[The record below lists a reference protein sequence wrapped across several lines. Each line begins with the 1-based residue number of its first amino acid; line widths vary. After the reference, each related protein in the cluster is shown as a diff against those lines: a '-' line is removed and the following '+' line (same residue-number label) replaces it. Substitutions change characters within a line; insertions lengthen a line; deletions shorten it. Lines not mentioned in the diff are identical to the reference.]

1 MWSLVTEVARNR
13 RISCAAAV
21 LVLVP
26 AGGLAALTDGRAA
39 PSRSVATVQIGA
51 LLDLKSGWTSLG
63 RASRVTLQLAAADAG
78 NRLVRAGSPV
88 RVRLRIV
95 DVRGN
100 PEVAVREL
108 RRLAASGVHVVIGPE
123 SSAEVRAVRAAARSL
138 GVVVVSQGSTAHS
151 LAISGDNVFRL
162 VPDDRREAEALVAL
176 LKRDGVKAIVPAW
189 RDDPGNA
196 GLVTSVRSRFQAQ
209 GGIASAGVR
218 YATDETAF
226 ASTVAQLRAQV
237 SATKAG
243 GKKTAVYLAGF
254 DEVAE
259 LFHAATKD
267 PVLKSVAWYG
277 SDGVAL
283 SRLLIGDRTAASFA
297 AARGYPNP
305 ILGLDAA
312 AVKRSA
318 TLRRRVRARLGHD
331 PDAFALT
338 AYDALQIAAR
348 AAERAGGAG
357 NTARFKRALARTANG
372 YRGVTG
378 TIRLNAAGDRA
389 YGSFDFWSV
398 CANGGSFAWRKT
410 SAYLASAVGHGRIV
424 KRQACATR

>member
-1 MWSLVTEVARNR
+1 VPSLVTDVARNR
-13 RISCAAAV
+13 RVSCAAAV
-21 LVLVP
+21 LALLA
-26 AGGLAALTDGRAA
+26 AGAFAALTDGRAA
-39 PSRSVATVQIGA
+39 PSRSAATVQIGA
-51 LLDLKSGWTSLG
+51 LLDLKSGWTTLG

-78 NRLVRAGSPV
+78 NRLVRAGSPT

-95 DVRGN
+95 DVKGK
-100 PEVAVREL
+100 PDVAVREL
-108 RRLAASGVHVVIGPE
+108 RRLAASGVHVVIGPQ
-123 SSAEVRAVRAAARSL
+123 SSAEVSAVRAAARSL

-176 LKRDGVKAIVPAW
+176 LKRDGIKAIVPAW
-189 RDDPGNA
+189 RDDPGNS
-196 GLVTSVRSRFQAQ
+196 GLVSSVRGRFQAQ
-209 GGIASAGVR
+209 GGSVRAGVR
-218 YATDETAF
+218 YATDETTF
-226 ASTVAQLRAQV
+226 ANTVAQLRAQV
-237 SATKAG
+237 GAARAG
-243 GKKTAVYLAGF
+243 GKKTAVYLAAF
-254 DEVAE
+254 DEVVE
-259 LFHAATKD
+259 LFNAAAKD

-283 SRLLIGDRTAASFA
+283 SRALIGDRTAASFA

-312 AVKRSA
+312 AARRSA
-318 TLRRRVRARLGHD
+318 TLRRRVRAKLGHD

-338 AYDALQIAAR
+338 TYDALQIAVR

-357 NTARFKRALARTANG
+357 NTTRFKRAFARTANG

-398 CANGGSFAWRKT
+398 CPQGGSFAWRKT
-410 SAYLASAVGHGRIV
+410 SAYLASGVGRGRIV